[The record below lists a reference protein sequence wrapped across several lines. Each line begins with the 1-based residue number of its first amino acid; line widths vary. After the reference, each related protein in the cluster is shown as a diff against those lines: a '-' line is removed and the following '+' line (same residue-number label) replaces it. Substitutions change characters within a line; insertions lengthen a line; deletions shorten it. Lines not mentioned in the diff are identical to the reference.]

1 MTGAISKGD
10 FYATAAENIVCYY
23 VNVNEANGLGDAFS
37 FTTDPET
44 GMIGIHEDGNY
55 TRMQEET
62 YALCGITLFAERL
75 DGVIVGEIDANPS

>member
-1 MTGAISKGD
+1 MAKLTSQIRNMNEALHM
-10 FYATAAENIVCYY
+10 EWL
-23 VNVNEANGLGDAFS
+23 EANGLGDAFS

-44 GMIGIHEDGNY
+44 GFIGIHEDGNY

-62 YALCGITLFAERL
+62 YALCGLTLFAERL